1 VLPQKCDNSKLSCW
15 PCLILGLAEFRN
27 GNGGG
32 LGKGRQRNKPEGGSV
47 GTFVML
53 AGRHVGCAIT
63 GSHERPMY

>member
-1 VLPQKCDNSKLSCW
+1 
-15 PCLILGLAEFRN
+15 LGLAEFRN

-47 GTFVML
+47 VAFVML
-53 AGRHVGCAIT
+53 EGRHVGCAIA